1 MTSAKIEIRREL
13 RDGDLDEIV
22 AFHGRIY
29 GREYGVDGRFEEMV
43 AGAVA
48 EVAEHG
54 FPGDRERVW
63 IVERD
68 GEFAGCLALT
78 DEGEDT
84 GAVRWFV
91 FDPSVRGLGLGRRL
105 MDELIAEAQELGFER
120 LKLETFSDLTVAAG
134 MYRSY
139 GFEIVEE
146 DTRPRWGRESITY
159 QYYELDLAR
168 LKRGARGLHSVAGSA

>member
-1 MTSAKIEIRREL
+1 MSGRIEIRRKL
-13 RDGDLDEIV
+13 REGDLEEIV

-29 GREYGVDGRFEEMV
+29 GREYGVDDRFEEMV
-43 AGAVA
+43 AGAVGDA
-48 EVAEHG
+48 VRRG
-54 FPGDRERVW
+54 FPGEHERVW

-78 DEGEDT
+78 DAGDDS

-91 FDPSVRGLGLGRRL
+91 FAPSVRGRGLGRRL
-105 MDELIAEAQELGFER
+105 MDELVAEAQELGFER

-139 GFEIVEE
+139 GFEIVDE
-146 DTRPRWGRESITY
+146 DTRPRWGRDSITY

>member
-1 MTSAKIEIRREL
+1 MSGRIEIRREL
-13 RDGDLDEIV
+13 RADDLQEVV
-22 AFHGRIY
+22 AFHGRVY
-29 GREYGVDGRFEEMV
+29 GREYGVDDRFEEMV
-43 AGAVA
+43 AGAVGDA
-48 EVAEHG
+48 IRRG

-63 IVERD
+63 IVERH

-78 DEGEDT
+78 DEGDDT

-91 FDPSVRGLGLGRRL
+91 LHPSVRGRGLGRRM
-105 MDELIAEAQELGFER
+105 MDELMSEAHELGFER

-139 GFEIVEE
+139 GFEVVDE
-146 DTRPRWGRESITY
+146 DTRPRWGRDVITY

-168 LKRGARGLHSVAGSA
+168 RARDEAPMDPVAGSA